1 MLVTHDGV
9 LLHVD
14 YGFILG
20 ELGRDMHH
28 YINYIHSVFSLAKYE
43 PTVGTLR
50 NENIH
55 CVCDLTL

>member
-20 ELGRDMHH
+20 ELGREMHH
-28 YINYIHSVFSLAKYE
+28 YITFIGLQSGE
-43 PTVGTLR
+43 MCT
-50 NENIH
+50 
-55 CVCDLTL
+55 